1 MYECGDGRV
10 SELLSRWLLKLG
22 LTAKSFVQEMEE
34 VRVRFISQKVSP
46 HCAGGGGGPPA
57 RQEAGGGGQG
67 ELPQQLQR
75 PRHHH
80 PPLLGP
86 GDNTPLSLVHTTPI
100 LASDWSKQ
108 VNKYFPPIGQ
118 QNFNASSA

>member
-46 HCAGGGGGPPA
+46 DHTAQVA
-57 RQEAGGGGQG
+57 EAGP
-67 ELPQQLQR
+67 LPGR
-75 PRHHH
+75 R
-80 PPLLGP
+80 
-86 GDNTPLSLVHTTPI
+86 LVEAARASYPNSCSVPVITIHLCWDQVTI
-100 LASDWSKQ
+100 LPSHWSTSTQ
-108 VNKYFPPIGQ
+108 Y
-118 QNFNASSA
+118 

>member
-46 HCAGGGGGPPA
+46 HYAGGGGGPPA

-67 ELPQQLQR
+67 EVPQQLQR

-86 GDNTPLSLVHTTPI
+86 GDNTPLSLAHITPI
-100 LASDWSKQ
+100 LLSDWSK
-108 VNKYFPPIGQ
+108 
-118 QNFNASSA
+118 

>member
-1 MYECGDGRV
+1 M
-10 SELLSRWLLKLG
+10 
-22 LTAKSFVQEMEE
+22 
-34 VRVRFISQKVSP
+34 RFISQEVSL
-46 HCAGGGGGPPA
+46 HCPGGGGGPPA

>member
-1 MYECGDGRV
+1 MRAV
-10 SELLSRWLLKLG
+10 
-22 LTAKSFVQEMEE
+22 
-34 VRVRFISQKVSP
+34 FISQKVSP

-86 GDNTPLSLVHTTPI
+86 GDNTPLSLVHINPI
-100 LASDWSKQ
+100 LASDWSK
-108 VNKYFPPIGQ
+108 
-118 QNFNASSA
+118 